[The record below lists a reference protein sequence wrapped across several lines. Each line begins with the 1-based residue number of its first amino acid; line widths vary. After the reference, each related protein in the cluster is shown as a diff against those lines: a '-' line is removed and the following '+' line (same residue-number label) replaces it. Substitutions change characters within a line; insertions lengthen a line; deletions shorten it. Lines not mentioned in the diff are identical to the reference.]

1 MIYKNT
7 LFPLKQE
14 QTKLKFYYVSE
25 KKESPV
31 FNQQGDSIITENI
44 LIKIFQVFYL
54 F

>member
-25 KKESPV
+25 KKKNHLSLISKV
-31 FNQQGDSIITENI
+31 I
-44 LIKIFQVFYL
+44 LS
-54 F
+54 